1 MKVFLFTVG
10 LLSLILSNTIRA
22 AEPLLF
28 VTAEWAPYNFT
39 RDGELTGFSTE
50 IIQAMMAELGES
62 HEIRVY
68 PGARTTK
75 VLDAQ
80 PNAVGFSYFRTPKRD
95 NKYKWVGALVD
106 EVIYLYKRKED
117 DRSFSSLEDARLVEG
132 IVVSNKGIIQAK
144 LEALGFDNYTK
155 FTNNKDQI
163 KHVLQGRSDLLANF
177 TPLGLA
183 YYLRSM
189 GEPLDSLVPTGVK
202 LVEFSLSIAFSKEI
216 PDPVIRRWQGALD
229 AVRKSGVYERIYQ
242 KYQN

>member
-1 MKVFLFTVG
+1 MKAFLFIVS
-10 LLSLILSNTIRA
+10 LLCLLASNSIRA

-28 VTAEWAPYNFT
+28 VTEEWAPYNFT

-163 KHVLQGRSDLLANF
+163 KHVLQMRYQPHKEKPSYSRRPGFFPVAAKMIISISTVLPSAAIGRMRSS
-177 TPLGLA
+177 TSIIPLFG
-183 YYLRSM
+183 
-189 GEPLDSLVPTGVK
+189 
-202 LVEFSLSIAFSKEI
+202 
-216 PDPVIRRWQGALD
+216 PV
-229 AVRKSGVYERIYQ
+229 
-242 KYQN
+242 